1 MINTTVV
8 TQRAG
13 DRMTL
18 KTERSFVDGS
28 VRTLKNDTQ
37 VHLKRLI
44 VNVRV
49 L

>member
-8 TQRAG
+8 PQGAG

-28 VRTLKNDTQ
+28 VTTLQNDTE

-44 VNVRV
+44 VNVGV